1 MMIYD
6 VYEPLLVRSVK
17 RDVLLDA
24 YKSSVPS
31 AMVYSGVT
39 LEEG

>member
-17 RDVLLDA
+17 RDALLDA
-24 YKSSVPS
+24 YESSAPS
-31 AMVYSGVT
+31 AMASSGVT
-39 LEEG
+39 